1 MTPQEAGLGW
11 LLAFVISM
19 LTVPVGVS
27 GAVFLLPVQVSVLH
41 VASPAVTPT
50 NLIYNVVA
58 IPGALARYWRTGRLR
73 GPLVRRLAL
82 GTLPGVVIGAVIR
95 VQFAAGGDV
104 FRVLLSLLLLPL
116 GLWLL
121 FGSPGR
127 ARAGWT
133 LDSRRVSLLALA
145 VGVVGGLYGI
155 GGGSILAPI
164 LVAGGYAVTEVAPAA
179 LSATFLTSLVGVAT
193 YALMTLAGATSAA
206 PDLML
211 GLWLGSAG
219 FIGAAIGARLQ
230 PRLPERGLR
239 RSLGALAMCLAIGYL
254 LAAIMG

>member
-1 MTPQEAGLGW
+1 MTPQDAGLGW
-11 LLAFVISM
+11 LLAFVIST

-73 GPLVRRLAL
+73 GPLVRQLAL
-82 GTLPGVVIGAVIR
+82 GTLPGIVIGAVIR

-104 FRVLLSLLLLPL
+104 FRILLSLLLLPL
-116 GLWLL
+116 GFWLL

-179 LSATFLTSLVGVAT
+179 LSATFLTSVVGVAA
-193 YALMTLAGATSAA
+193 YALMAFAGATSAA
-206 PDLML
+206 PDWRL

-219 FIGAAIGARLQ
+219 LLGGVIGTRLQ

-239 RSLGALAMCLAIGYL
+239 RGLGALAVCLAIGYL
-254 LAAIMG
+254 LAMMVG

>member
-1 MTPQEAGLGW
+1 MTPQDAGLGW
-11 LLAFVISM
+11 LLAFAISM

-73 GPLVRRLAL
+73 GPLVRQLAL
-82 GTLPGVVIGAVIR
+82 GTLPGIVIGAVIR
-95 VQFAAGGDV
+95 VQFAADGEV
-104 FRVLLSLLLLPL
+104 FRLLLSLLLLPL

-133 LDSRRVSLLALA
+133 LDPRRVSLLALA

-164 LVAGGYAVTEVAPAA
+164 LVAGGYAVLEVAPAA
-179 LSATFLTSLVGVAT
+179 LSATFLTSVVGVAT
-193 YALMTLAGATSAA
+193 YALMAFAGAAAAA
-206 PDLML
+206 PDWRL

-219 FIGAAIGARLQ
+219 LLGGVIGTRLQ
-230 PRLPERGLR
+230 PRLPERRLR
-239 RSLGALAMCLAIGYL
+239 RGLGALAVCLAIGYL
-254 LAAIMG
+254 LATMVR

>member
-1 MTPQEAGLGW
+1 MTPQDAGLGW
-11 LLAFVISM
+11 LLAFIISM

-73 GPLVRRLAL
+73 GPLVRQLTL
-82 GTLPGVVIGAVIR
+82 GTLPGIVIGAVIR
-95 VQFAAGGDV
+95 VQFAAGGEV
-104 FRVLLSLLLLPL
+104 FRLLLSLLLLPL

-121 FGSPGR
+121 SGSTGR
-127 ARAGWT
+127 ARARWT
-133 LDSRRVSLLALA
+133 LDSRRLSLLALA
-145 VGVVGGLYGI
+145 VGIVGGLYGI

-164 LVAGGYAVTEVAPAA
+164 LVAGGYAVLEVGPAA
-179 LSATFLTSLVGVAT
+179 LSATFLTSVVGVAT
-193 YALMTLAGATSAA
+193 YALLALAGATAAA
-206 PDLML
+206 PDWRL

-219 FIGAAIGARLQ
+219 LLGGAIGARLQ
-230 PRLPERGLR
+230 PRLPERRLR
-239 RSLGALAMCLAIGYL
+239 RGLGALAVCLAIGYL
-254 LAAIMG
+254 WAAIMG